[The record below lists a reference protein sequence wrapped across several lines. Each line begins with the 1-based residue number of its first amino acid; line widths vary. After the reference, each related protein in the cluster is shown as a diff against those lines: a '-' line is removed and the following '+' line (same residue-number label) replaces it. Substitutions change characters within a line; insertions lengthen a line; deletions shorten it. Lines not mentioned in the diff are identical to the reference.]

1 MKSSKLTTHALAAIA
16 LAAGA
21 FVSQAQ
27 AAVVISIVPSAPT
40 INVGDPL
47 GVDIFVSGLT
57 QALGGFAFNVNS
69 DGTRLG
75 LLGVPGFVAD
85 PDTKMGNLL
94 NPAVDFSLGPLG
106 ASVNFDVL
114 AGFFLPADEAVL
126 FAIQG
131 SGASFRLGRLDLTG
145 ISPGFAS
152 IGISGFSLSN
162 YDGTAAIP
170 SSAQGAR
177 VCVGGNCVNQIPE
190 PTTPLLVLA
199 ALGALAMSRKQKS
212 A

>member
-1 MKSSKLTTHALAAIA
+1 MKSSKLTTRALAAIA

-21 FVSQAQ
+21 FLSQAQ
-27 AAVVISIVPSAPT
+27 AAVVITIVPSAPT

-57 QALGGFAFNVNS
+57 QALGGFAFNVNY

-75 LLGVPGFVAD
+75 LLGLPGFVAD

-94 NPAVDFSLGPLG
+94 NPALDLSLGPLG
-106 ASVNFDVL
+106 ASVNFGVL
-114 AGFFLPADEAVL
+114 AGFFFPADEAVL
-126 FAIQG
+126 FALH
-131 SGASFRLGRLDLTG
+131 GASFRLGRLDLTG

-152 IGISGFSLSN
+152 IGISGFSLSS
-162 YDGTAAIP
+162 YDGLSTIP